1 MAKEKFEEALG
12 RLEDIVKKM
21 EAGDMTLEESLK
33 AFEEGIKLVRL
44 CSRKLDEAERRVE
57 ILLKQEEELVIK
69 PFKVEENES
78 ECSLEQYLAVVRLSQ
93 ASVTCKTEQSFIP
106 SSKALRFRG
115 SCLLSFFFTMY
126 SNRPKLLGGYF

>member
-1 MAKEKFEEALG
+1 MSKRSKNMAKGKFEEALG

-21 EAGDMTLEESLK
+21 EAGEMTLEESLK
-33 AFEEGIKLVRL
+33 AFEEGIKLARL

-78 ECSLEQYLAVVRLSQ
+78 ES
-93 ASVTCKTEQSFIP
+93 
-106 SSKALRFRG
+106 
-115 SCLLSFFFTMY
+115 
-126 SNRPKLLGGYF
+126 